1 MDSVPEDVAAV
12 LGSSEDS
19 FTALVIA
26 VGSAA
31 CSGSE
36 DSFTAIATQ
45 VSLLWLQHRTQAA
58 LGAAIGYY
66 AYITATVTSSTAS
79 VSS

>member
-1 MDSVPEDVAAV
+1 MPEGVAAV

-19 FTALVIA
+19 STALLIA

-45 VSLLWLQHRTQAA
+45 VMLQVSLLWLQHRTQAA
-58 LGAAIGYY
+58 TMHILQHCECEQLRHIARA
-66 AYITATVTSSTAS
+66 
-79 VSS
+79 